1 VKHAKCTI
9 CQDPRRH
16 DIESELADG
25 ARLRAMARK
34 YQISYDSLWRH
45 WGRHLTTEQ
54 KDRLRFG
61 DAPAHKLKGMVA
73 EEGISV
79 LKDLNFARKSII
91 ESLAAAPAQDA
102 HARATLTG
110 RLHENA
116 RIRGLISGEL
126 SKSPLVSITNNTQNN
141 VFTNDAGFVEFQ
153 SQLIAALRG
162 FPQARAAVLAVF
174 ERLEQE
180 PDEEVPQLT
189 GTTYEQETAA

>member
-1 VKHAKCTI
+1 M
-9 CQDPRRH
+9 
-16 DIESELADG
+16 ADG

-34 YQISYDSLWRH
+34 YSISYDSLWRH
-45 WGRHLTTEQ
+45 WRRHLTTEQ

-61 DAPAHKLKGMVA
+61 EAPAHKLRGMVA

-91 ESLAAAPAQDA
+91 ESLAAAPAQDGLG
-102 HARATLTG
+102 RATLAG

-126 SKSPLVSITNNTQNN
+126 SKSPLVQINNTQN

-153 SQLIAALRG
+153 QQLVSVLRR
-162 FPQARAAVLAVF
+162 FPEARQAVLLEF
-174 ERLEQE
+174 QRLEQSMSE
-180 PDEEVPQLT
+180 LVPQLT
-189 GTTYEQETAA
+189 GNTYEQETAA